1 MTDDIVY
8 RLRVPLPYNLLGW
21 TTTDLMN
28 ERQEA
33 ADEIQRLRAENDKAS
48 ALIAKLAELL
58 VPFSMLMNK
67 QEQEMLIRAVRG
79 EF

>member
-33 ADEIQRLRAENDKAS
+33 ADEIQRLRA
-48 ALIAKLAELL
+48 
-58 VPFSMLMNK
+58 
-67 QEQEMLIRAVRG
+67 
-79 EF
+79 